1 MVVGAIG
8 GYVAQVANNMSTGM
22 SFGDALVTDISG
34 TKILQGAAIAGIGVT
49 AAVTGG
55 VALGISAGTITT
67 IGQRACEDGNC
78 TNEISAAGNAVDK
91 AAKLAENVIKGQ
103 QGQTL
108 SGWQQNYTHIDSFTE
123 TAKYRIPDMLDKDL
137 NLLGE
142 VKNVQYLRFTN
153 QLRDYLAYAENM
165 DFTFYLQLPQS
176 ARIAAKLQTLI
187 NAGRIIR
194 LPLNLQMPQ

>member
-1 MVVGAIG
+1 M
-8 GYVAQVANNMSTGM
+8 
-22 SFGDALVTDISG
+22 
-34 TKILQGAAIAGIGVT
+34 GIG
-49 AAVTGG
+49 
-55 VALGISAGTITT
+55 AGTITT
-67 IGQRACEDGNC
+67 IGQKACADGDC

-108 SGWQQNYTHIDSFTE
+108 SGWQQNYTHIESFTE

-165 DFTFYLQLPQS
+165 NYTFYLQLPQS

-187 NAGRIIR
+187 DAGKIIR
-194 LPLNLQMPQ
+194 LPLNLQLPQ